1 MVTSVKISNSDY
13 ARVLSWLQ
21 ENIGDL
27 VHSQPIIFWHGRG
40 WHMKMGRDVAPSR
53 LAIGKNFITV
63 EFDNPEHA
71 TWFGLVWL

>member
-40 WHMKMGRDVAPSR
+40 WHMKMGRNVAWR
-53 LAIGKNFITV
+53 DHIGNNFITV
-63 EFDNPEHA
+63 QFDNPEHA